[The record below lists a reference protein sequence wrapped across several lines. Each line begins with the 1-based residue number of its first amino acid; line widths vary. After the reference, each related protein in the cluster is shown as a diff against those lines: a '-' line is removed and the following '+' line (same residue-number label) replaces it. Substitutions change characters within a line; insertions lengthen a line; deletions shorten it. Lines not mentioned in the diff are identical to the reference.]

1 MNKKLFAILLS
12 CATAANLYAQE
23 QEENNQEATT
33 SQPKGFCHWSVQ
45 GHGGLNFLKG
55 VDNNGYGYFDGYNL
69 NGMGGAQVE
78 YTFTPYWGL
87 GFDCTY
93 NHNDQRWYENELVDF
108 SLFASV
114 NLSNLLAPNR
124 QWDRFSAYLNLG
136 FGTCL
141 TSWKNAFYIEDGKRT
156 DIEDKT
162 RFSRPF
168 VQPGLNLEYNISK
181 SWAVSLQG
189 DMLIGMTESGNSS
202 TMAIHPTSDG
212 GSILLMGG
220 VGVRYKFAGDRNIRN
235 VVPGALT
242 AQATNNECCSELQRL
257 LDEYKNEQNKLSEEV
272 AAMNAELEKAKA
284 DNKSLKK
291 DLRDSQDSLDA
302 LNHRFRAY
310 VNKPSSE
317 DLNTINTAMARL
329 RFETAKAVIMKGSYA
344 NLDRIAALMAKNPTW
359 NAKIEGHTD
368 NVGDPKLNQK
378 LSEDRA
384 AAVVQYLV
392 GKGININRLSNQG
405 FGDTRPVA
413 DNKTESGRARNR
425 RVELEVIVK

>member
-23 QEENNQEATT
+23 QEENNQEATA
-33 SQPKGFCHWSVQ
+33 SKSVFNHWSVQ
-45 GHGGLNFLKG
+45 ARGGLSLMSYAETKNEGFFKG
-55 VDNNGYGYFDGYNL
+55 KSYNTNAL
-69 NGMGGAQVE
+69 LTLE
-78 YTFTPYWGL
+78 YTTSPLWGV
-87 GFDCTY
+87 GFDAGWVNNNQSNY
-93 NHNDQRWYENELVDF
+93 NNHIYTFN
-108 SLFASV
+108 LFASV
-114 NLSNLLAPNR
+114 NLSNLLSPSRKWRKFNS
-124 QWDRFSAYLNLG
+124 FLNVGLG
-136 FGTCL
+136 IPL
-141 TSWKNAFYIEDGKRT
+141 TSYSNAYYLEDGKKNYLKDET
-156 DIEDKT
+156 K
-162 RFSRPF
+162 FVRPF
-168 VQPGLNLEYNISK
+168 FKPGILVEYDFTK
-181 SWAVSLQG
+181 SWAAGLYMDVLT
-189 DMLIGMTESGNSS
+189 GMTRQNNSQTS
-202 TMAIHPTSDG
+202 LCIHPTENG
-212 GSILLMGG
+212 GRVILLGG
-220 VGVRYKFAGDRNIRN
+220 LSLRYKFAGDRNIRN